1 MDLFYRKKNKMKL
14 LPEKKWPIEG
24 EDYGFV
30 DADGVD
36 KVTSIRILK
45 GKFEGVIYHYGT
57 IEVVEE
63 DPPRIKFDYFLDDPG
78 KFEFKDLQSNKKF
91 DTMMGDILVSI
102 FDNNI
107 LKKKELDDEAGTDDT
122 EEFNLQ

>member
-1 MDLFYRKKNKMKL
+1 MKL

-30 DADGVD
+30 DTDGVD

-45 GKFEGVIYHYGT
+45 GKFEGVLYHYGT

>member
-1 MDLFYRKKNKMKL
+1 MDLLYKKNKMKSL
-14 LPEKKWPIEG
+14 LEKEWPKEAI
-24 EDYGFV
+24 DYEFV
-30 DADGVD
+30 DNDGT
-36 KVTSIRILK
+36 KQITSIRILK
-45 GKFEGVIYHYGT
+45 GKFEGVVYHYGKV
-57 IEVVEE
+57 EVIEE
-63 DPPRIKFDYFLDDPG
+63 DPPRIKFDYFLDNSG

-122 EEFNLQ
+122 EELNLQ

>member
-1 MDLFYRKKNKMKL
+1 MKSL
-14 LPEKKWPIEG
+14 LEKEWPKEAI
-24 EDYGFV
+24 DYEFV
-30 DADGVD
+30 DNDGT
-36 KVTSIRILK
+36 KQITSIRILK
-45 GKFEGVIYHYGT
+45 GKFEGVVYHYGKV
-57 IEVVEE
+57 EVIEE
-63 DPPRIKFDYFLDDPG
+63 DPPRIKFDYFLDNSG

-122 EEFNLQ
+122 EELNLQ